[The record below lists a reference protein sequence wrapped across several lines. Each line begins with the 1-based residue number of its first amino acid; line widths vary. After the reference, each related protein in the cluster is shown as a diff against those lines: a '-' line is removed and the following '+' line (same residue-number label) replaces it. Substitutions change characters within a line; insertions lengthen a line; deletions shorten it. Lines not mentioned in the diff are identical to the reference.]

1 MAARGARKTGA
12 EVSFPLYNLQPLKQV
27 LDIQP
32 KVGPTI
38 FTNRQDQ
45 PWSSNNLH
53 ELFKPSRVKAKAE
66 DLHWHDLR
74 GTLVPMLGEA
84 GCTEIQ
90 IAAIT
95 GHSVMK
101 SEVGGYLNMSRN
113 LVEEAYTRLNAMLLQ
128 KPTNYLQIS
137 HPLY

>member
-1 MAARGARKTGA
+1 MRIKA
-12 EVSFPLYNLQPLKQV
+12 E
-27 LDIQP
+27 
-32 KVGPTI
+32 
-38 FTNRQDQ
+38 
-45 PWSSNNLH
+45 
-53 ELFKPSRVKAKAE
+53 AE

-74 GTLVPMLGEA
+74 GTLVTMLADA
-84 GCTEIQ
+84 GCSEIQ

-113 LVEEAYTRLNAMLLQ
+113 LAEEAYTWLNAMLLQ

-137 HPLY
+137 Y